1 MHINISNKELC
12 IASLVTLSENKV
24 SDIIHNVHVQILFT
38 SLMFNFHVQSN
49 VIHGVN
55 VKVSMN
61 FLISTTL
68 MFNVH
73 VSIQILFIVFMLEC
87 FNKFFYRTFYYQ
99 LGKDT
104 SF

>member
-1 MHINISNKELC
+1 MHINISNKQLC

-61 FLISTTL
+61 FLIVSTTL

-73 VSIQILFIVFMLEC
+73 VSIQILFIVFMLNVSINL
-87 FNKFFYRTFYYQ
+87 FIGRFII
-99 LGKDT
+99 
-104 SF
+104 S

>member
-38 SLMFNFHVQSN
+38 SLTFNFHVQSN

-61 FLISTTL
+61 FLIVSTTL

-73 VSIQILFIVFMLEC
+73 VSIQILFIVFML
-87 FNKFFYRTFYYQ
+87 NVSINFFIGRFII
-99 LGKDT
+99 
-104 SF
+104 S